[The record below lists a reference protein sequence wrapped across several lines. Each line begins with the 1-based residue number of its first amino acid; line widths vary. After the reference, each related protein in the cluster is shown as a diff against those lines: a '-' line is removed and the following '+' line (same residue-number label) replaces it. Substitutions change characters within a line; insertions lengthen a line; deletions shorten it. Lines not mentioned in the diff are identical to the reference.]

1 MLSPVVTSHVG
12 VDHEITQHDKSNID
26 LMGSAYDI
34 PAECETFDSAI
45 CNAVLEHLE
54 EPEQAIRECYRVL
67 KEGGIA
73 IYTVT
78 WTWSSCSTRR
88 EPRGMIVG
96 GGETTSNAHF
106 FNELAR
112 RVIQVSSQHGPL
124 GRLLELDGN
133 LRATSPHA
141 PLAVSLE
148 DMRQFFASGDAPLS
162 QRQLLCKA
170 RAIYG
175 TESACLQSEDIARQ
189 AVQSTPWSHESATQI
204 FQQRMDLEQ
213 TASVHNIRR
222 GPGGTVDVEV
232 IAQMLQLKYAELPCH
247 WLPLPGCYSVP
258 SRPTS
263 RPLRGA
269 RRSTS
274 DFRYW
279 ISRISRSRDFM
290 LLAKPAWG
298 AWCSGAM
305 AFTSPGQ

>member
-1 MLSPVVTSHVG
+1 VDVVFLFDQEGT
-12 VDHEITQHDKSNID
+12 TRHD
-26 LMGSAYDI
+26 
-34 PAECETFDSAI
+34 
-45 CNAVLEHLE
+45 
-54 EPEQAIRECYRVL
+54 
-67 KEGGIA
+67 
-73 IYTVT
+73 
-78 WTWSSCSTRR
+78 RR
-88 EPRGMIVG
+88 

-148 DMRQFFASGDAPLS
+148 DMQQFFASGDAPLS

-189 AVQSTPWSHESATQI
+189 AVQSTPWTPESATQI

-213 TASVHNIRR
+213 TASVHNIKR

-232 IAQMLQLKYAELPCH
+232 IAQMLQLKYAARSPAVLVQGTLDALQTLRDEGHLEEEDCRVLCQSYDLLRSIESGLRLMNTTARHDLPEDNKGLSQLAYLLGYDDPRQLVEQSRH
-247 WLPLPGCYSVP
+247 YRQENRRRFRAIFDHHSAASSV
-258 SRPTS
+258 R
-263 RPLRGA
+263 
-269 RRSTS
+269 
-274 DFRYW
+274 
-279 ISRISRSRDFM
+279 
-290 LLAKPAWG
+290 
-298 AWCSGAM
+298 
-305 AFTSPGQ
+305 